1 MPRTVEPF
9 LGEVNDLLLRM
20 GGCAEAILAKA
31 LRALAERSAALAAEV
46 QEDDLEIDRL
56 DVAIDDAVL
65 RSIALQAPVADDLR
79 RLLAAYDMATNLERV
94 GDIARNIA
102 KAAARMAERAPLA
115 PPPGF
120 EALVADSQAMLRDA
134 LDAFVQR
141 DTSAA
146 RRLLERDQQVDD
158 EQDEVI
164 RGALARIQEDPTRSS
179 QLVDLIQVAKNLER
193 VADHATNIAELVL
206 LIVEGRNVKH
216 ADKLARSAGPAGAPA
231 TPTREGSGA

>member
-31 LRALAERSAALAAEV
+31 LRALAERSAPLAAEV

-56 DVAIDDAVL
+56 DVAVDDAVL
-65 RSIALQAPVADDLR
+65 RAIALQAPVADDLR
-79 RLLAAYDMATNLERV
+79 RLLAAYDVATNLERV

-102 KAAARMAERAPLA
+102 KSAARMAEQPPLTPPAP
-115 PPPGF
+115 F

-134 LDAFVQR
+134 LDTFVQR
-141 DTSAA
+141 DADAA
-146 RRLLERDQQVDD
+146 RRLLARDQQVDD

-164 RGALARIQEDPTRSS
+164 RSALARIQEDPTRSS

-193 VADHATNIAELVL
+193 VADHATNIAELAI

-216 ADKLARSAGPAGAPA
+216 ADKLARSAG
-231 TPTREGSGA
+231 

>member
-102 KAAARMAERAPLA
+102 KAAARMAEQAPLA
-115 PPPGF
+115 PPASF

-141 DTSAA
+141 DTGAA

-164 RGALARIQEDPTRSS
+164 RSALARIQEDPTRSS

-216 ADKLARSAGPAGAPA
+216 ADKLARSA
-231 TPTREGSGA
+231 T